1 MPFSLQSLQC
11 SRVLFYFFFVFWNW
25 FERLAD
31 TDKADI
37 RAALANSFY
46 LFFHYTRSRPRQYF
60 CRAYSQQKNI
70 QIYSFMIQC
79 SALMFCLILKAK
91 KILCGILGRLKSL
104 TLSTAWAKQKLNM
117 QVSPLNVSMHTFFF
131 LNFTI
136 SGCWRAH
143 WSEYAEK
150 KTTCCGQAIKIFMV
164 HDKALYIFIRFRL
177 VI

>member
-1 MPFSLQSLQC
+1 MLASFILFFCCFQKLVRAFSWYCQSRYTRSPC
-11 SRVLFYFFFVFWNW
+11 
-25 FERLAD
+25 
-31 TDKADI
+31 
-37 RAALANSFY
+37 SFY
-46 LFFHYTRSRPRQYF
+46 LYFHYTRLRPRQYF

-131 LNFTI
+131 SWI
-136 SGCWRAH
+136 SRYLAAGELIGASMRDV
-143 WSEYAEK
+143 EK
-150 KTTCCGQAIKIFMV
+150 N
-164 HDKALYIFIRFRL
+164 DLLRSSN
-177 VI
+177 